1 MFLSD
6 FIEEKGEAYY
16 RLVLEKGLEG
26 VMAKKK
32 DSQYE
37 EGLRTGSWLKIKK
50 LKTCD
55 CVIFG
60 YTRGEQRRGE
70 NFWRLNSGRF
80 MIRTVNQFT
89 WARSVQVLRRRCLEF

>member
-1 MFLSD
+1 MERKAILQGFLKEGSNVLLCD
-6 FIEEKGEAYY
+6 FIEEKGEAYFK
-16 RLVLEKGLEG
+16 LALEKGLEG
-26 VMAKKK
+26 VVAKKK

-60 YTRGEQRRGE
+60 YTRGTA
-70 NFWRLNSGRF
+70 S
-80 MIRTVNQFT
+80 
-89 WARSVQVLRRRCLEF
+89 